1 MTGLDAQAFDQ
12 VEKFKDLV
20 KNRMEDVCF
29 MPKYYIKFKG
39 DVSAQGAAYYT
50 KYLED
55 ERQAKIASVQK
66 RWEIS
71 DSAETQ
77 RFKRKAEEESKTD
90 LEQASEESKNV
101 KK

>member
-1 MTGLDAQAFDQ
+1 MTGLDAQAFEQ
-12 VEKFKDLV
+12 VEKFKGLV
-20 KNRMEDVCF
+20 EDRMRDICCIPE
-29 MPKYYIKFKG
+29 YIKFKG
-39 DVSAQGAAYYT
+39 DFSAQGAAYYT

-66 RWEIS
+66 RWLVS

-77 RFKRKAEEESKTD
+77 RFERKAEEESKRD